1 MAERGWRGKVGFR
14 PVKSILPD
22 VVNRIDEMYHS
33 DGKLTGISTGFT
45 KLDEMTSGLNA
56 GDLIVIAGR
65 PSMGKTTLAVNIAEN
80 AALGSGKSPA
90 IFSMERSAGS
100 LTLGLVSSL
109 GRR

>member
-1 MAERGWRGKVGFR
+1 VFEIAEAGLARQGGLSAL
-14 PVKSILPD
+14 VKSILPD

-56 GDLIVIAGR
+56 GDLIIVAAG

-80 AALGSGKSPA
+80 AALGSGKV
-90 IFSMERSAGS
+90 GGH
-100 LTLGLVSSL
+100 LQHGNV
-109 GRR
+109 GRVR